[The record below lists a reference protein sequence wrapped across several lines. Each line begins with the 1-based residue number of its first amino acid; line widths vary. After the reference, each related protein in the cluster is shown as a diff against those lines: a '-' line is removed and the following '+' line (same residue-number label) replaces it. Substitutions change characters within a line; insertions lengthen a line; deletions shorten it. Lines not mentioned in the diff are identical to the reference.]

1 MNDYR
6 EIEVKLYMP
15 DLDTV
20 RAHLEAADAT
30 LTAPRIYERNIR
42 YDDAAHTITGQ
53 GVVLRL
59 RQDTRA
65 RLTYKSDGKLLDNG
79 LFSRFEAEVTVS
91 DFEAM
96 DTILRHLGFETAFI
110 YEKYRTTYTLDAAE
124 VVLDEMPFG
133 NFVEIE
139 GDEASI
145 VRALDRLA
153 LNDAP
158 RYDAG
163 YAMLFDTVRRNL
175 GLTFRDLTFE
185 NFASIAVPET
195 AFK

>member
-6 EIEVKLYMP
+6 EIEVKLYVP
-15 DLDTV
+15 DLDAV
-20 RAHLEAADAT
+20 RARLDAAGAT

-42 YDDAAHTITGQ
+42 YDDSAHTITRQ
-53 GVVLRL
+53 GIVLRL

-65 RLTYKSDGKLLDNG
+65 RLTFKSDGKLLDNG
-79 LFSRFEAEVTVS
+79 LLSRFEAEVTIS

-110 YEKYRTTYTLDAAE
+110 YEKYRTTYALDDAE

-145 VRALDRLA
+145 VRALDRLG
-153 LNDAP
+153 LGDAT

-163 YAMLFDTVRRNL
+163 YALLFETVRRNL

-185 NFASIAVPET
+185 NFAGIDVPEH